1 MRFASRFWPAASVA
15 HGAVMLQM
23 AAISLAAIAV
33 TRPPRGTGLTG
44 NVSRAVARTGSD
56 GAGMV
61 GNGLPMFA
69 VGRGAL
75 GSGSVVGGNG
85 RASGVGEG
93 SASEGSGKDGS
104 GVTDASGGASVGRV
118 DASCGIAAV
127 AVTAGTGAGAL
138 GVSDLAG
145 AHSAT
150 AIRTTHHRVATR
162 KRYEEAPPKQALRLP
177 VRSVSELVD
186 DRPNP
191 LRRDAGRGQRIG
203 GDPMSAGGCDPEQEV
218 LGSDERGGAL
228 RGERGSAVDR
238 IREIRRSDE
247 LRGLGAF
254 A

>member
-33 TRPPRGTGLTG
+33 TRPPRETGLNG
-44 NVSRAVARTGSD
+44 NVSRAVARTASD
-56 GAGMV
+56 GTGMV
-61 GNGLPMFA
+61 GNGLPMFG

-127 AVTAGTGAGAL
+127 AGAPGTRAGAPR
-138 GVSDLAG
+138 GSDLPR

-150 AIRTTHHRVATR
+150 ARRSPHHPPGTR
-162 KRYEEAPPKQALRLP
+162 QPNRGAPPQPAPRLP
-177 VRSVSELVD
+177 
-186 DRPNP
+186 
-191 LRRDAGRGQRIG
+191 
-203 GDPMSAGGCDPEQEV
+203 
-218 LGSDERGGAL
+218 
-228 RGERGSAVDR
+228 
-238 IREIRRSDE
+238 
-247 LRGLGAF
+247 
-254 A
+254 